1 MIYLWWRWLQDV
13 FVAACDANRVITRV
27 SSLTKNKIP
36 HMVRDDYVQ
45 AVEEFGLL
53 VSRGFGRL
61 LDIQRIGIIVSLRP
75 GFGFRTIWIYWF
87 FVV

>member
-1 MIYLWWRWLQDV
+1 
-13 FVAACDANRVITRV
+13 
-27 SSLTKNKIP
+27 
-36 HMVRDDYVQ
+36 MVRDDYVQ

-53 VSRGFGRL
+53 VSSGFGRL